1 MKKTI
6 YAFTIWFLILPL
18 LSGISHAA
26 DTIRVG
32 TTQPLTGKFKD
43 FGEEQLRGLQM
54 WVHDINARGAL
65 LGKTVELVYY
75 DDYSEPDR
83 SALLY
88 RQLIEKDKV
97 DLLIGPYSSDT
108 TLAASSVAEKYNFPM
123 VA

>member
-6 YAFTIWFLILPL
+6 YAFTICLLMLPL
-18 LSGISHAA
+18 LGGISHAA

-65 LGKTVELVYY
+65 LGKNVELVHY

-97 DLLIGPYSSDT
+97 DLLVGPY
-108 TLAASSVAEKYNFPM
+108 
-123 VA
+123 